1 MDDVIDNRSCPKNL
15 SNGWRD
21 IVRICYL
28 PTAYQCIVL
37 QEGLV
42 VMSNLRRAG
51 IFPFLINGNKPYSFK
66 DAGSLRSEASGSERE
81 AFITQ
86 QQSFLIVS
94 RASWLCLVPTSC
106 GLPRGEADAGRPR
119 WMPTSTMNQGARED
133 AGHYRELMV
142 SRSKPA
148 LCPGVVTASQS
159 FSLPKQSWEVTPV
172 KRFQSLRVLAD
183 RVKNLR
189 GCSGPGWVGVLS

>member
-1 MDDVIDNRSCPKNL
+1 M
-15 SNGWRD
+15 
-21 IVRICYL
+21 RICYL

-86 QQSFLIVS
+86 QK
-94 RASWLCLVPTSC
+94 LCLE
-106 GLPRGEADAGRPR
+106 LPDCVWSPRPVVYHVGRADAGGPR

-159 FSLPKQSWEVTPV
+159 FSLPKQS
-172 KRFQSLRVLAD
+172 
-183 RVKNLR
+183 
-189 GCSGPGWVGVLS
+189 